1 MDLDEIFVGD
11 YDCLPDFRYFEIV
24 MKEKISDQDLSIA
37 VERVLTKLKGVEAL
51 YESQMT
57 LLKSLGKDFKN

>member
-1 MDLDEIFVGD
+1 
-11 YDCLPDFRYFEIV
+11 

-57 LLKSLGKDFKN
+57 LLKSLGKDFKK